1 MNQLSTDTSKKS
13 KQFHPIKLLK
23 SLSDSQ
29 ADGHLQ
35 VFYNSVSWLIY
46 FEQGKLTYATHSV
59 EPFERLERH
68 LRRLSNENKNLTDEI
83 RTQVRLKFET
93 DSSSYSTPN
102 SDYQAI
108 CWLVEQEYINSTEA
122 AKLAENLTREVF
134 ETYLLLQEGTYKFA
148 GHSNELPIFCHLNL
162 SALIERCHRRI
173 LAWKALSS
181 KIWSPDQRPYFFSK
195 SYAQRNLSS
204 TQQRLGNILRGFS
217 FRQLA
222 AQFNQDEL
230 VVAKRL
236 LPLIG
241 NGTILLREP
250 QTPFDQLPK
259 ISDYSLELVS
269 KAQANLSNDT
279 PKNISRSDS
288 PNNQLIQN
296 KNWKIACVDDSP
308 TILNEINRFLDNE
321 NVSVFTIN
329 NPVKA
334 LMQIIRIKPDLILLD
349 VGMPNIDGYKLCS
362 MIRNN
367 SQFKETPIVMVTGN
381 KGLIDRAKA
390 RLSGATDYMTKP
402 FSQPDLLK
410 MVFRYLN

>member
-1 MNQLSTDTSKKS
+1 M
-13 KQFHPIKLLK
+13 
-23 SLSDSQ
+23 
-29 ADGHLQ
+29 
-35 VFYNSVSWLIY
+35 
-46 FEQGKLTYATHSV
+46 
-59 EPFERLERH
+59 
-68 LRRLSNENKNLTDEI
+68 
-83 RTQVRLKFET
+83 
-93 DSSSYSTPN
+93 
-102 SDYQAI
+102 
-108 CWLVEQEYINSTEA
+108 
-122 AKLAENLTREVF
+122 
-134 ETYLLLQEGTYKFA
+134 
-148 GHSNELPIFCHLNL
+148 
-162 SALIERCHRRI
+162 
-173 LAWKALSS
+173 
-181 KIWSPDQRPYFFSK
+181 
-195 SYAQRNLSS
+195 
-204 TQQRLGNILRGFS
+204 
-217 FRQLA
+217 
-222 AQFNQDEL
+222 
-230 VVAKRL
+230 
-236 LPLIG
+236 
-241 NGTILLREP
+241 REP
-250 QTPFDQLPK
+250 QPPFDQLPK

-288 PNNQLIQN
+288 PNKSLIQN
-296 KNWKIACVDDSP
+296 QNWKIACVDDSP
-308 TILNEINRFLDNE
+308 TILNEINRFLENE